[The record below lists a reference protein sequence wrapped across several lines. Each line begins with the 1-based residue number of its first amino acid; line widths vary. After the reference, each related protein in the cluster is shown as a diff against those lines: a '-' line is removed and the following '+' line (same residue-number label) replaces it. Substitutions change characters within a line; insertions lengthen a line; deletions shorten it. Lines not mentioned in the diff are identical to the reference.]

1 MTETTEKPAA
11 QKKRASWVALLPLL
25 IFVGLA
31 AVFAVQLL
39 LGKDNSII
47 PSVLIGKQAP
57 LTNLPPVEG
66 LMRDGAPVSGFNS
79 EDLKTGPGGKLT
91 LVNVWGSWCVPC
103 RQEHP
108 LLMEIAKDER
118 IRVVGINYKDQP
130 ENARRFLGDLGNPFA
145 AVGADR
151 AGRSAIEWG
160 VYGVPETFLV
170 DQTGKIVYKHVGPFT
185 PESVK
190 NDLLPAV
197 EKALQ
202 QR

>member
-1 MTETTEKPAA
+1 MIETTEKPAP
-11 QKKRASWVALLPLL
+11 KKRATWVALLPLA

-31 AVFAVQLL
+31 VVFAVQLL
-39 LGKDNSII
+39 
-47 PSVLIGKQAP
+47 
-57 LTNLPPVEG
+57 
-66 LMRDGAPVSGFNS
+66 
-79 EDLKTGPGGKLT
+79 PGGKLT

-108 LLMEIAKDER
+108 LLMEIAEDER
-118 IRVVGINYKDQP
+118 IRVVGLNYKDQP

-170 DQTGKIVYKHVGPFT
+170 DEAGKIVYKHVGPFT
-185 PESVK
+185 PDSVK
-190 NDLLPAV
+190 NDLMPAV
-197 EKALQ
+197 AGAL
-202 QR
+202 RSR

>member
-1 MTETTEKPAA
+1 MTETVQKTDAA
-11 QKKRASWVALLPLL
+11 KKSRTWVALLPLL

-31 AVFAVQLL
+31 AIFAVQLL
-39 LGKDNSII
+39 SGKDNTTI
-47 PSVLIGKQAP
+47 PSALIGKQAP
-57 LTNLPPVEG
+57 QTNLPAVEG
-66 LMRDGAPVSGFNS
+66 LLRDGAPVPGLNS
-79 EDLKTGPGGKLT
+79 EDFIGKLT

-118 IRVVGINYKDQP
+118 IRVVGLNYKDQP

-170 DQTGKIVYKHVGPFT
+170 GPDGKIIYKHVGPFT
-185 PESVK
+185 PDSVK
-190 NDLLPAV
+190 NDLMPV
-197 EKALQ
+197 VTGALGN
-202 QR
+202 R

>member
-1 MTETTEKPAA
+1 MTETTQKQPAS
-11 QKKRASWVALLPLL
+11 KKRSTWVALLPLL
-25 IFVGLA
+25 IFVALA

-39 LGKDNSII
+39 SGKDSSTI
-47 PSVLIGKQAP
+47 PSALIGKDAP
-57 LTNLPPVEG
+57 QTSLPAVEG
-66 LMRDGAPVSGFNS
+66 LTRDGAPVPGLNS
-79 EDLKTGPGGKLT
+79 EDFKGKLT

-118 IRVVGINYKDQP
+118 IRVVGLNYKDQP

-170 DQTGKIVYKHVGPFT
+170 DKDGKIVYKHVGPFT

-190 NDLLPAV
+190 NDLMPILND
-197 EKALQ
+197 K
-202 QR
+202 

>member
-11 QKKRASWVALLPLL
+11 PKKRASWVALLPLL

-39 LGKDNSII
+39 SGKDNSII

-57 LTNLPPVEG
+57 STNLPPVEG
-66 LMRDGAPVSGFNS
+66 LMRDSAPVPGFNS

-91 LVNVWGSWCVPC
+91 LVNVWSSWCIPC

-190 NDLLPAV
+190 NDLMPAV

>member
-1 MTETTEKPAA
+1 MTETTEKSAA

-39 LGKDNSII
+39 SGKDNSII

-66 LMRDGAPVSGFNS
+66 LMRDGAPVPGFNS

-108 LLMEIAKDER
+108 LLMEIAKDAR
-118 IRVVGINYKDQP
+118 IRLVGINYKDQP

-145 AVGADR
+145 AVCADR

-170 DQTGKIVYKHVGPFT
+170 DETGKIVYKHVGPFT

-190 NDLLPAV
+190 NDLMPAV

>member
-1 MTETTEKPAA
+1 MSETTQKPVAP
-11 QKKRASWVALLPLL
+11 KKRATWVALLPLL
-25 IFVGLA
+25 VFVGLA
-31 AVFAVQLL
+31 AVFTVQLL
-39 LGKDNSII
+39 SGKDSSTI
-47 PSVLIGKQAP
+47 PSALIGRQAP
-57 LTNLPPVEG
+57 QTNLPAVDG
-66 LMRDGAPVSGFNS
+66 LMRNGVSVPGLNS
-79 EDLKTGPGGKLT
+79 EDFKTGPGGKLT

-108 LLMEIAKDER
+108 LLMEIAKDSR
-118 IRVVGINYKDQP
+118 IRLVGLNYKDQP

-170 DQTGKIVYKHVGPFT
+170 GPDGKIIYKHVGPFT

-190 NDLLPAV
+190 NDLMPAV
-197 EKALQ
+197 AKALQ
-202 QR
+202 